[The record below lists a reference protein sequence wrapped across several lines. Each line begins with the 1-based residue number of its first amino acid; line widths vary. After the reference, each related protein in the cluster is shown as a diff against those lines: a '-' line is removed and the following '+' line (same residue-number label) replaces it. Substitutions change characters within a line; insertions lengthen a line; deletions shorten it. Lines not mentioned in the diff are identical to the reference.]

1 MDKKSPSRYQL
12 ISAFAAVYI
21 IWGSTYLAIRYA
33 IISFPPFLM
42 AGIRFL
48 ISSVIIYSI
57 ARFFSKEKI
66 KAAHWKDA
74 FIVGGALLLGGN
86 GGVVWAE
93 QVVPSGLTALI
104 VATVPIWI
112 VLFDWLHPHGAK
124 PTLKIILGLV
134 FGFIGLLIM
143 ITLGSILSGS
153 HVNLYGAGALLLA
166 TCSWAW
172 GSVYSRKANFPKS
185 KLLTVAL
192 EMFAGGLLLV
202 ITDSF
207 FGEWNKLNLYTL
219 TPHSITAFI
228 YLIAVGSVVGFTAY
242 IWLLEAAG
250 PAKASTYAYVNPVIA
265 VVLGWLIAGEELS
278 GRIIVSALFIIL
290 GVVFIITK
298 DFKTLFRNPFK
309 KVG

>member
-1 MDKKSPSRYQL
+1 MDRKTPSRFQL

-21 IWGSTYLAIRYA
+21 VWGSTYLAIKYA

-42 AGIRFL
+42 AGFRFL
-48 ISSVIIYSI
+48 ISSVIIFGI

-66 KAAHWKDA
+66 KLAYWKDA

-104 VATVPIWI
+104 VATVPIWM
-112 VLFDWLHPHGAK
+112 VLFDWMHPHGNK
-124 PTLKIILGLV
+124 PTLKIVLGLA
-134 FGFIGLLIM
+134 FGFTGLLIM
-143 ITLGSILSGS
+143 ISPSSILSGES
-153 HVNLYGAGALLLA
+153 VNLYGAGALLVA
-166 TCSWAW
+166 TCAWAW
-172 GSVYSRKANFPKS
+172 GSVYSRHTNFPKS
-185 KLLTVAL
+185 KLLTVAM
-192 EMFAGGLLLV
+192 EMAAGGLLLV
-202 ITDSF
+202 LTGSL
-207 FGEWNKLNLYTL
+207 FGEWNNLHLTQL
-219 TPHSITAFI
+219 TPNSITAFL
-228 YLIAVGSVVGFTAY
+228 YLIAVGSVIGFTAY

-265 VVLGWLIAGEELS
+265 VILGWLIAGEEIS

-298 DFKTLFRNPFK
+298 KEFFRFRK
-309 KVG
+309 QIK

>member
-1 MDKKSPSRYQL
+1 LDRKTPSRFQL

-21 IWGSTYLAIRYA
+21 VWGSTYLAIKYA

-42 AGIRFL
+42 AGFRFL
-48 ISSVIIYSI
+48 ISSVIIFGI

-66 KAAHWKDA
+66 KLAYWKDA

-104 VATVPIWI
+104 VATVPIWM
-112 VLFDWLHPHGAK
+112 VLFDWMHPHGNK
-124 PTLKIILGLV
+124 PTLKIVLGLA
-134 FGFIGLLIM
+134 FGFTGLLIM
-143 ITLGSILSGS
+143 ISPSSILSGES
-153 HVNLYGAGALLLA
+153 VNLYGAGALLVA
-166 TCSWAW
+166 TCAWAW
-172 GSVYSRKANFPKS
+172 GSVYSRHTNFPKS
-185 KLLTVAL
+185 KLLTVAM
-192 EMFAGGLLLV
+192 EMAAGGLLLV
-202 ITDSF
+202 LTGSL
-207 FGEWNKLNLYTL
+207 FGEWNNLHLTQL
-219 TPHSITAFI
+219 TPNSITAFL
-228 YLIAVGSVVGFTAY
+228 YLIAVGSVIGFTAY

-265 VVLGWLIAGEELS
+265 VILGWLIAGEEIS

-298 DFKTLFRNPFK
+298 KEFFRFRK
-309 KVG
+309 QIK